1 MEEQMNNT
9 PQQTEPELT
18 HDHYAM
24 AWGWQIGL
32 GTLLTIMGFAALSAP
47 VLMSASAA
55 ALMGWFLVF
64 AGIAQ
69 LIIAFLDR
77 KDSNLAINAMI
88 AVMYFVF
95 GIILINST
103 LWASV
108 VSITLFMAIFFL
120 IDGIFKFVLS
130 FQLRGERNWGWL
142 LAGSIV
148 SILFAILILS
158 NLYASSFVLI
168 GLMIGIQLIFVGI
181 GMIFEGFAQRKEL
194 DIVSGK
200 GEKKHLL
207 LLLAIIALLT
217 LAFIKFF

>member
-1 MEEQMNNT
+1 MNNAT
-9 PQQTEPELT
+9 QQAEQELK
-18 HDHYAM
+18 HDPYLM

-64 AGIAQ
+64 SGIAQ
-69 LIIAFLDR
+69 LIVVFLDR
-77 KDSNLAINAMI
+77 NESNLAINAML
-88 AVMYFVF
+88 AVIYFVF
-95 GIILINST
+95 GIILINSP

-108 VSITLFMAIFFL
+108 VSITMFMAIFFL
-120 IDGIFKFVLS
+120 IDGIFKFILS
-130 FQLRGERNWGWL
+130 FQLRGEQNWGWL

-158 NLYASSFVLI
+158 NIYAASLVLI
-168 GLMIGIQLIFVGI
+168 GLMIGIQLIFGGI

-194 DIVSGK
+194 DIISGK

-207 LLLAIIALLT
+207 LLLVVIALLT